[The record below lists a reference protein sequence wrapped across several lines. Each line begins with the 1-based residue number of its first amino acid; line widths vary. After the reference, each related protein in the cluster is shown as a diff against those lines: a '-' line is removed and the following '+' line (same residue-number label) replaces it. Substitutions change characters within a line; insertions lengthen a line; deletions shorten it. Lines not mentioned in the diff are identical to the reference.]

1 MSKKAAILG
10 FAVICFSAIPVFA
23 DSLSSNSSLKIGD
36 VSLSIN
42 NSRTVLTKTQPS
54 TGKWLGEQKF
64 QSFGSMMWVQE
75 HNVLFVAGVLEGGNK
90 PVLLKIKGTGG
101 GGQNMLAVTP
111 NGDSSKGYNYRLGS
125 QLMSV
130 QDMSYQGNL
139 LQIRSGSTTY
149 QIKNVGGGG
158 NNMFALVNNTECKS
172 MPGYNYFIQCV
183 VK

>member
-1 MSKKAAILG
+1 MSKKAAIFGL
-10 FAVICFSAIPVFA
+10 AVICFSALPVLA
-23 DSLSSNSSLKIGD
+23 DSVSSNSSLKIGD
-36 VSLSIN
+36 VNLSIN
-42 NSRTVLTKTQPS
+42 SSGTILTKTQPS

-101 GGQNMLAVTP
+101 GGQNMLALTP
-111 NGDSSKGYNYRLGS
+111 NGDSAKGYNYRLGS

-130 QDMSYQGNL
+130 QGMSYQGNL

-172 MPGYNYFIQCV
+172 MTGYNYFIQCI